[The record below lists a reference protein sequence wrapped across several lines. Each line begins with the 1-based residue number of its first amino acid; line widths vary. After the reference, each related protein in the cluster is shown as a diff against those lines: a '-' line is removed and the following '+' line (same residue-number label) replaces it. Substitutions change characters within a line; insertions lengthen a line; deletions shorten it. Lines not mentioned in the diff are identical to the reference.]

1 MPHATAVEGN
11 HWLTDHILVTLHD
24 DGTLERI
31 DTATGERASLASH
44 VTGWLPGGDDIHF
57 LIADSPNAEDD
68 GLWYLSAAAL
78 GLSAPA
84 AQSESVPAGK

>member
-1 MPHATAVEGN
+1 VFPASITATPHATAVEGN

-31 DTATGERASLASH
+31 DTATGER
-44 VTGWLPGGDDIHF
+44 
-57 LIADSPNAEDD
+57 
-68 GLWYLSAAAL
+68 LSE
-78 GLSAPA
+78 PA